1 MTKFKISFGVMIF
14 QFVTQVLSVL
24 FIIIKIRD
32 ISLISA
38 KLVNHFFIYA
48 YKQLAFSSLL
58 KTLSQAPRSH
68 LQDFQCPLLL
78 GSSQSVFQSLSWGVC
93 MLAHWEDSLFSPCHC
108 KCNWHNKFCPNPKCC
123 DSLSFRDMSGWD
135 IGQKWQKKTKD
146 LICFIV
152 IKLIQPICD
161 KNMSLS
167 GHWDNP
173 TFNSSFRDIRFSKTL
188 TTKTL

>member
-58 KTLSQAPRSH
+58 KTLLQAPRSH
-68 LQDFQCPLLL
+68 RQDFQCPLLL

-135 IGQKWQKKTKD
+135 IGQKWQKKRK
-146 LICFIV
+146 IWFV
-152 IKLIQPICD
+152 
-161 KNMSLS
+161 SLLS
-167 GHWDNP
+167 
-173 TFNSSFRDIRFSKTL
+173 R
-188 TTKTL
+188 